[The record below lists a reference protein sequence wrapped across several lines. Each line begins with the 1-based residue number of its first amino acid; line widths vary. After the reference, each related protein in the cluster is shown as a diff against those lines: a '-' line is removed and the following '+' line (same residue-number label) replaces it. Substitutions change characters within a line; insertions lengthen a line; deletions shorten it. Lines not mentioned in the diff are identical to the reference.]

1 MTRTIHIEDLLDRR
15 VVDEKG
21 RRLGRIHEVVAQRER
36 DHYVVREYRLGSG
49 ALIDRFEL
57 TRWIFGRKPKPIVVP
72 ADQLDITRGSADC
85 IFRPHGEAAD

>member
-1 MTRTIHIEDLLDRR
+1 MKRTIHIEDLLDRR
-15 VVDEKG
+15 VVDEQG
-21 RRLGRIHEVVAQRER
+21 QPLGRIHEIVARREH

-49 ALIDRFEL
+49 ALIDRFGL

-85 IFRPHGEAAD
+85 ILRPHGKAAD